1 MPEIGANME
10 NRVPPV
16 PWNLACKMLE
26 IILMQSIENFCIKIE
41 EPAVGADVPMETA
54 RNSDT
59 EEYISPA
66 VAHELNNVIAII
78 RGYTDR
84 LLVKNAQN
92 PALEPHLKL
101 ISDAARR
108 AGNIVHAAMSQNPVP
123 ARPSPVR

>member
-1 MPEIGANME
+1 
-10 NRVPPV
+10 
-16 PWNLACKMLE
+16 MLK
-26 IILMQSIENFCIKIE
+26 IVLMQSIENFCIKIE
-41 EPAVGADVPMETA
+41 ESAVGMDAPMETV
-54 RNSDT
+54 RNSDS
-59 EEYISPA
+59 EKYISPD

-108 AGNIVHAAMSQNPVP
+108 AGNIVRSAMPQNPVP
-123 ARPSPVR
+123 PSA